1 MTTSET
7 LRLRAADG
15 FELSAYL
22 VRPDEGR
29 PRAALVMLPE
39 IFGVNRHIRSVAD
52 RYAAHGYRVIAPQT
66 FDRVERD
73 LDLGYGEDDVKHG
86 HALMRRLD
94 WGEAVLDIGAA
105 VDAVSDTGKC
115 AVLGY
120 CWGGTAAWLA
130 ASRIADKFVCAV
142 SYYGNA
148 IPAVMADRPR
158 IPMLLHW
165 GEHDHLISLDAIK
178 QVTTAVPQAMSYL
191 YPCGHGFN
199 CEPRVLYHAE
209 SAALAEQR
217 TLAFLAQHLA

>member
-1 MTTSET
+1 MTANET
-7 LRLRAADG
+7 LCLKAADG
-15 FELSAYL
+15 FELAAYL
-22 VRPDEGR
+22 ARPEQVR

-52 RYAAHGYRVIAPQT
+52 RYAAHGYLVIVPQT

-94 WGEAVLDIGAA
+94 WGEAVLDICAA
-105 VDAVSDTGKC
+105 ADAVANAGRC

-130 ASRIADKFVCAV
+130 ASRAADKFECAV

-148 IPAVMADRPR
+148 IPTVMQDRPR
-158 IPMLLHW
+158 IPMMLHW
-165 GEHDHLISLDAIK
+165 GERDHLISLAAIN
-178 QVTTAVPQAMSYL
+178 QVTAAVPDAVTHL

-199 CEPRVLYHAE
+199 CEPRTLYHAE
-209 SAALAEQR
+209 SAALAEAR